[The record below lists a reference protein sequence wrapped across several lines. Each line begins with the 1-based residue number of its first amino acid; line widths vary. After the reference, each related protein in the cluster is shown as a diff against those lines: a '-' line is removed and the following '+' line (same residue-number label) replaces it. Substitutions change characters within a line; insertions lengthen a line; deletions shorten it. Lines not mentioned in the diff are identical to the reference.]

1 MAKAAKTAYV
11 CSSCGHDES
20 KWLGR
25 CPSCGE
31 WNTFKEVRISAGAG
45 SSAAARSAAARS
57 ASSHPVIERQPITLS
72 EIDQVPPD
80 KYPTGIDELDRVLGG
95 GLSPGTTVLL
105 GGEPGIGKSTL
116 MLQVAT
122 GLPGEGLYVSGE
134 ESPGQIKNRADRLNL
149 AQKKLKI
156 LCETNLDALLSVLE
170 NEKPD
175 FLIADSI
182 QTLVSE
188 DIGAVPGTPN
198 QLKIAGHRLTS
209 WAKSAGVPIF
219 LIAHVTKEGIIAGPK
234 VIEHLVDTVLYF
246 DHSST
251 DLRILRASKNRMGS
265 VDEIGMFRM
274 GREGLIPIA
283 EPAGMFLEHRED
295 GPPAGSAIAAVYE
308 GSRILL
314 VEIQALTVPAK
325 GGSGRVYSDRIDA
338 GRVSRVAAVLE
349 RHAGMRL
356 SDQDLYVN
364 VAGGLRIADT
374 GAELALALA
383 LASARSEKALPNNLV
398 AVGELSLAGE
408 VRPVPHLRRRI
419 KASFDAGME
428 NWMAP
433 GESDESGTFPGKGRS
448 FRFIRDAVAVV
459 LTLQNAP

>member
-1 MAKAAKTAYV
+1 MAKAGKTAYV
-11 CSSCGHDES
+11 CESCGHDES

-31 WNTFKEVRISAGAG
+31 WNTLKEIRLPGGSV
-45 SSAAARSAAARS
+45 SSAAARSAASRIAS
-57 ASSHPVIERQPITLS
+57 AVPFGTRRPIPLAEVDPAPPERH
-72 EIDQVPPD
+72 
-80 KYPTGIDELDRVLGG
+80 PTGIGELDRVLGG
-95 GLSPGTTVLL
+95 GLSPGTAVLI

-116 MLQVAT
+116 MLQVAAGFAGT
-122 GLPGEGLYVSGE
+122 GLYVSGE
-134 ESPGQIKNRADRLNL
+134 ESPGQLKNRADRLHL
-149 AQKKLKI
+149 AQDGLKI
-156 LCETNLDALLSVLE
+156 LCETDLDALMDAVDADR
-170 NEKPD
+170 PD
-175 FLIADSI
+175 FLVVDSI
-182 QTLVSE
+182 QTLVSGE
-188 DIGAVPGTPN
+188 AGAVPGTPN

-209 WAKSAGVPIF
+209 WAKAALVPLF

-274 GREGLIPIA
+274 GAGGLTPIA
-283 EPAGMFLEHRED
+283 DPAGMFLERRD
-295 GPPAGSAIAAVYE
+295 GEPPAGSAVAAVYE

-325 GGSGRVYSDRIDA
+325 GGSGRVYSDRIDTA
-338 GRVSRVAAVLE
+338 RVSRVAAVLE
-349 RHAGMRL
+349 RHAGLRL

-374 GAELALALA
+374 GVELALALA
-383 LASARSEKALPNNLV
+383 LASARAERALPGNLV

-408 VRPVPHLRRRI
+408 IRSVPHLRRRI
-419 KASFDAGME
+419 KTAADTGME
-428 NWMAP
+428 RWLAP
-433 GESDESGTFPGKGRS
+433 SASDESGAYPGKGRPQ
-448 FRFIRDAVAVV
+448 RLIRDAVAAA
-459 LTLQNAP
+459 LAG

>member
-1 MAKAAKTAYV
+1 MAKTSKTAYV

-25 CPSCGE
+25 CPACGE
-31 WNTFKEVRISAGAG
+31 WNTFKEVRLSAGT

-57 ASSHPVIERQPITLS
+57 ASVHHPDERRPIVLS
-72 EIDQVPPD
+72 RIDPTPPE
-80 KYPTGIDELDRVLGG
+80 KHPTGINELDRVLGG

-116 MLQVAT
+116 MLQVAAN
-122 GLPGEGLYVSGE
+122 LPGEGLYVSGE
-134 ESPGQIKNRADRLNL
+134 ESPGQVKNRADRLNL
-149 AQKKLKI
+149 SQDRLKI
-156 LCETNLDALLSVLE
+156 LCETNLDALLNTLE

-175 FLIADSI
+175 FLVADSI

-209 WAKSAGVPIF
+209 WAKSSGVPIF

-274 GREGLIPIA
+274 GSKGLVPIA
-283 EPAGMFLEHRED
+283 EAAGMFLEHRED
-295 GPPAGSAIAAVYE
+295 GPPSGSAITAIYE

-325 GGSGRVYSDRIDA
+325 GGSGRVYSDRIDP

-364 VAGGLRIADT
+364 VAGGLRVADT

-383 LASARSEKALPNNLV
+383 LASARSEKSLPNNLI

-408 VRPVPHLRRRI
+408 VRSVPHLRRRI
-419 KASFDAGME
+419 KAAVEAGLE
-428 NWMAP
+428 NWLAP
-433 GESDESGTFPGKGRS
+433 GDSDESGAFPGKGRAV
-448 FRFIRDAVAVV
+448 RFIRDAVATGLVS
-459 LTLQNAP
+459 